1 MCVIGYRCYLYFYN
15 FSNEL
20 WNCSDN
26 VLTTFISYTMFPW
39 KLIHF
44 YIGRCNIPSI
54 YVRSVVSW
62 HYNYRFCK
70 EESTISAIQ
79 LVLLKDNYSIIIS
92 STSYMWGLVFYS
104 SVENIWR
111 RHGFTNK
118 VEAHKASLANPGK
131 MAVTCVLEIHLS
143 GINDLS
149 IMFCICSEGG
159 VFLIIHFM
167 NQFTSRKIKH
177 IIIVIH
183 TCSCIYLTGFLFSL

>member
-1 MCVIGYRCYLYFYN
+1 
-15 FSNEL
+15 
-20 WNCSDN
+20 
-26 VLTTFISYTMFPW
+26 MFPL

-54 YVRSVVSW
+54 YVRSVVFW
-62 HYNYRFCK
+62 LDGYLFCK
-70 EESTISAIQ
+70 EENTISAIQ
-79 LVLLKDNYSIIIS
+79 LVLLRDSYSIIS

-111 RHGFTNK
+111 RHGFTTK
-118 VEAHKASLANPGK
+118 REAHKAGLANPGK

-159 VFLIIHFM
+159 VFLIIHFI
-167 NQFTSRKIKH
+167 NQFTSRKNKH
-177 IIIVIH
+177 IVIVINNERKKY
-183 TCSCIYLTGFLFSL
+183 TQWSLT